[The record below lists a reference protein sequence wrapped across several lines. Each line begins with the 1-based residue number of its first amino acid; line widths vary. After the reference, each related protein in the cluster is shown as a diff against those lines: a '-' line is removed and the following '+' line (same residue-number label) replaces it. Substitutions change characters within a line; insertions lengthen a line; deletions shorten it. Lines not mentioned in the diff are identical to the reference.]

1 MANDQ
6 DAQLQADINRELAT
20 FGYLL
25 PHTAQKQLNAA
36 TGAKDFAQ
44 VVRGAGQA
52 LEGLTDVVG
61 QTVANAYTGNSAFK
75 AFNDAV
81 DGTSKIM
88 DGMGGALIGMGGPI
102 PVIVGLLLKVAA
114 GTKDLAK
121 VLSQQAEA
129 EFSAFTQLSQF
140 GASSVNGMEGVF
152 QSAQKLGVS
161 VTQLSEVFSN
171 LAERSQDLALMG
183 GTVNRGREQFEAMI
197 DVLKPYR
204 ESLYN
209 SGLKP
214 SQQAEAGLEFLS
226 LQTQYFR
233 TQGINEKQL
242 AQQFREYIVEE
253 DKLTKL
259 TGVSRKQR
267 ELIQRESLAEQRYAA
282 MLQRLR
288 AEGKGDEADRIVNYN
303 KLLASTNPEAAK
315 GMRAAIAGFVDTEA
329 AQKFTRST
337 LGQGQQIIEAVRN
350 NSITAIQATKQT
362 NEAIVSTYDMMGV
375 PLGKIGMN
383 NQLFLSVEAA
393 RRARLTK
400 EQGIEEGS
408 RIVAEEMKRQGI
420 DGAKASDALQK
431 SVVNTTLALQNTMLD
446 VQSVLQ
452 PMVKGTVDMME
463 DLTTGANTVAGKL
476 KDALESMNIQIPT
489 PPPVPTPTTGP
500 AAAAPPVVAP
510 APAPRPAPAAPPPLP
525 APAPPP
531 PAPAPAAPA
540 PPPPAPTTAPA
551 PAAST
556 PAPVP
561 SAESLPPIPN
571 MQPPGGPEG
580 IPPRPPANL
589 TNLSNT
595 GQRKSF
601 KDLTTEEKAW
611 LIVNNP
617 LSPGDTPN
625 YLRSEESFNALPL
638 PKRLAFF
645 KILDRS
651 DIKQQIKELAQQIR
665 KQGKLP
671 TANELQQQ
679 NSTGQATATATT
691 TATPTDIALDNE
703 IAKIKDKNA
712 EVKTQQY
719 NVTKLL
725 DLIGVAETVG
735 GSGKYDSMVGGESNP
750 KLLTM
755 TVAQVQDFQKK
766 RLEKGKKTAVGK
778 YQISYDTLKDYLLN
792 KGFSKDD
799 VFNKQTQD
807 QMAYTLL
814 QRRGL
819 DEFMVKLNQGKASD
833 QDIDQFANA
842 LAKEWASLPTD
853 KNQSFY
859 PRPNKSTVQRN
870 VFRRMIE
877 NLRPDVVGEAQ
888 PANNSKVQ
896 LATAPTNQKKSPFEI
911 VLKNG
916 SIPVEIVNTN
926 KLVLAKPETDKD
938 IRVNVGSEVTQS
950 IASKLKAVSSEIL
963 AQQSNNTADD
973 LSDEVANKLTQLAK
987 YRQTANALNSR
998 LLRVRMN
1005 S

>member
-36 TGAKDFAQ
+36 TGVKDFAQ

-81 DGTSKIM
+81 DGTSKVM

-161 VTQLSEVFSN
+161 VTRLSEVFSN

-197 DVLKPYR
+197 DAVKPYR

-209 SGLKP
+209 AGLKP

-226 LQTQYFR
+226 LQTLYFR
-233 TQGINEKQL
+233 TQGVNEKQL

-288 AEGKGDEADRIVNYN
+288 AEGKSDEADRIVNYN

-383 NQLFLSVEAA
+383 NQLFLSVDAA

-420 DGAKASDALQK
+420 DGAKASDALQN

-489 PPPVPTPTTGP
+489 PPPLPAPTTGP
-500 AAAAPPVVAP
+500 AAALP
-510 APAPRPAPAAPPPLP
+510 AAAPPP
-525 APAPPP
+525 APPPPP
-531 PAPAPAAPA
+531 PAPAPAPAAPPRLPPTAAAPA
-540 PPPPAPTTAPA
+540 RAPATPAAVPSPPA
-551 PAAST
+551 SV

-561 SAESLPPIPN
+561 VPSTESLPPIPN
-571 MQPPGGPEG
+571 RQPPGGPEG
-580 IPPRPPANL
+580 IPPRPPVSV
-589 TNLSNT
+589 TRLSNT
-595 GQRKSF
+595 GQRKTF

-617 LSPGDTPN
+617 LSPGETPN

-651 DIKQQIKELAQQIR
+651 DIKQQIKDLAQQIR

-671 TANELQQQ
+671 TANDLQQK
-679 NSTGQATATATT
+679 NTT
-691 TATPTDIALDNE
+691 TQATPTSTSTDLALDNE
-703 IAKIKDKNA
+703 IAKIKDKTA

-735 GSGKYDSMVGGESNP
+735 GSGKYDSVVGGESNP

-755 TVAQVQDFQKK
+755 TVAQVQEFQKK

-807 QMAYTLL
+807 QMAYALL

-819 DEFMVKLNQGKASD
+819 DEFMIKLNQGKASD

-877 NLRPDVVGEAQ
+877 RLRPDVVGEAQ
-888 PANNSKVQ
+888 AADNSKVQ

-963 AQQSNNTADD
+963 AQQSNNTDDD
-973 LSDEVANKLTQLAK
+973 LSDEIANKLTQLAK